1 MNHRLLSGL
10 LLALAALLGSLSA
23 QNSEAADRAAAA
35 RLLALGRADAPSAP
49 GEAASVKDALAVHK
63 ATLQADA
70 ALRRTVAARAFRD
83 ATGRAPGDAELARWS
98 SGETV
103 TYTEV
108 LKAVTDWL
116 GTQPDEYRATIHRSY
131 QLVIKRPAY
140 DEEFPYWK
148 PFGTLPFVVLV
159 GAIENWGLRNQ
170 PGLMLTTGTPS
181 IAVTSRFLTTQRVSL
196 PVANEIRPL
205 LGLRVWTDVARQHNP
220 GRNIVAV
227 GTADIESVGGIHFL
241 LAGGGPLA
249 GE

>member
-1 MNHRLLSGL
+1 MTKRLVSGL
-10 LLALAALLGSLSA
+10 LLALLTTFPLSA
-23 QNSEAADRAAAA
+23 QNTDAADRAAAA
-35 RLLALGRADAPSAP
+35 RLLAFGRANLTAT
-49 GEAASVKDALAVHK
+49 GEAASLTAALSAHK

-70 ALRRTVAARAFRD
+70 SLRRTVAARAFRD
-83 ATGRAPGDAELARWS
+83 ATGRTPSDAELATWS
-98 SGETV
+98 SGAAV

-116 GTQPDEYRATIHRSY
+116 GTQPAEYRATIHRAY
-131 QLVIKRPAY
+131 QLVIKRQAY
-140 DEEFPYWK
+140 DEEFPYWQ
-148 PFGTLPFVVLV
+148 PFGTLPYVVLV

-170 PGLMLTTGTPS
+170 PGLMLTTGTAS

-205 LGLRVWTDVARQHNP
+205 LGLRVWTDVARLHNP
-220 GRNIVAV
+220 GRNIVAL
-227 GTADIESVGGIHFL
+227 GAQDIESVGGVHFL